1 MISGGI
7 STATTTM
14 VLEKN
19 SEKTLSP
26 RLLEL
31 RKKIYTQEYLDSAI
45 QRIAMVI
52 SRKLVENPEELKL
65 QE

>member
-14 VLEKN
+14 VLEKTDD
-19 SEKTLSP
+19 SRLSP

-31 RKKIYTQEYLDSAI
+31 RKKIYTQEYLDNAI

-52 SRKLVENPEELKL
+52 SRKLVENPEELRL

>member
-14 VLEKN
+14 VLEK
-19 SEKTLSP
+19 SDERGLSP

-31 RKKIYTQEYLDSAI
+31 RKKIYTQEYLDNAI

-52 SRKLVENPEELKL
+52 SRKLVENPEELRL

>member
-14 VLEKN
+14 VLEKTEE
-19 SEKTLSP
+19 SRLSP

-31 RKKIYTQEYLDSAI
+31 RKKIYTQEYLDNAI

-52 SRKLVENPEELKL
+52 SRKLVENHEELRL

>member
-14 VLEKN
+14 VLEKTKD
-19 SEKTLSP
+19 KTLSP

-31 RKKIYTQEYLDSAI
+31 RKKIYTQEYLDNAI

>member
-14 VLEKN
+14 VLEKTEER
-19 SEKTLSP
+19 SLSP

-31 RKKIYTQEYLDSAI
+31 RKKIYTQEYLDNAI

-52 SRKLVENPEELKL
+52 SRKLVENPEELRL

>member
-1 MISGGI
+1 MTAGGI

-14 VLEKN
+14 VLEKTN
-19 SEKTLSP
+19 DSRLSP

-31 RKKIYTQEYLDSAI
+31 RKKIHSEEYLESAI

-52 SRKLVENPEELKL
+52 SKKLVENPEELKL

>member
-14 VLEKN
+14 VLEKT

-31 RKKIYTQEYLDSAI
+31 RKKIYTQEFLDSAI

>member
-14 VLEKN
+14 VLEKT

-31 RKKIYTQEYLDSAI
+31 RKKISTQEYLDNAI

>member
-14 VLEKN
+14 VLEKTDD
-19 SEKTLSP
+19 SRLSP

-31 RKKIYTQEYLDSAI
+31 RKKIYTQEYLDNAI

>member
-14 VLEKN
+14 VLEK
-19 SEKTLSP
+19 SDERGLSP

-52 SRKLVENPEELKL
+52 SRKLVENPEELRL

>member
-14 VLEKN
+14 VLEKTRD
-19 SEKTLSP
+19 KTLSP

-31 RKKIYTQEYLDSAI
+31 RKKIYTQEYLDNAI

>member
-14 VLEKN
+14 VLEKTEERN
-19 SEKTLSP
+19 LSP

-31 RKKIYTQEYLDSAI
+31 RKKIYTQEYLDNAI

-52 SRKLVENPEELKL
+52 SRKLVENPEELRL

>member
-14 VLEKN
+14 VLEKT
-19 SEKTLSP
+19 SEKKLSP

-31 RKKIYTQEYLDSAI
+31 RKKIYTQEYLDNAI

>member
-14 VLEKN
+14 VLEK
-19 SEKTLSP
+19 SDERGLSP

-31 RKKIYTQEYLDSAI
+31 RKKIYTQEYLDNAI

>member
-7 STATTTM
+7 STATNTM
-14 VLEKN
+14 VLEKTDE
-19 SEKTLSP
+19 SRLSP

-31 RKKIYTQEYLDSAI
+31 RKKIYTQEYLDNAI

-52 SRKLVENPEELKL
+52 SRKLVENPEELRL

>member
-14 VLEKN
+14 VLEKTDD
-19 SEKTLSP
+19 SRLSP

-31 RKKIYTQEYLDSAI
+31 RKKIYTQEYLDNAI

-52 SRKLVENPEELKL
+52 SRKLVENPEDLRL

>member
-1 MISGGI
+1 MTAGGI

-14 VLEKN
+14 VLEKTDE
-19 SEKTLSP
+19 SRLSP

-31 RKKIYTQEYLDSAI
+31 RKKIYTQEYLDNAI

-52 SRKLVENPEELKL
+52 SRKLVENPEELRL

>member
-14 VLEKN
+14 VLEKTDE
-19 SEKTLSP
+19 SRLSP

-31 RKKIYTQEYLDSAI
+31 RKKIYTQEYLDNAI

-52 SRKLVENPEELKL
+52 SRKLVENPEELRL

>member
-14 VLEKN
+14 VLEKT

-31 RKKIYTQEYLDSAI
+31 RKKIYTQEYLDNAI